1 MISGAI
7 GALNS
12 LFAEV
17 ESGHKNINSL
27 LGTLGSISSG
37 IDKYE
42 IERRSSLTAPL
53 DPDTAMRLIGE
64 KRKLQ
69 RYHDNLR
76 LLGNMNAEAGRTIDA
91 YFQEL
96 ENQKQAHAQ
105 NVKSILEKKKQ
116 RARLLKQ
123 TFQYSIVFVIGI
135 ALAFTIITLVV
146 MLFGKGL

>member
-7 GALNS
+7 GALNT
-12 LFAEV
+12 LFSEV
-17 ESGHKNINSL
+17 ESGSKNINSL
-27 LGTLGSISSG
+27 LGPLGSISSG

-91 YFQEL
+91 YFEEL
-96 ENQKQAHAQ
+96 ENQKKIHAQ
-105 NVKSILEKKKQ
+105 NVKSIIEKKKQ
-116 RARLLKQ
+116 RQKLLKDLF
-123 TFQYSIVFVIGI
+123 TYSVVFMIGL
-135 ALAFTIITLVV
+135 ALAGTVITLVG